1 MKSKDRALSETTR
14 CWRCVQFI
22 LVLSF
27 LVFSFGPVQGQQPAP
42 PQQEKQGGERPDG
55 ERPQNV
61 APRPPLR
68 RIPLVPAVLKAR
80 LAQNADNGGLTIHG
94 KLSRAELEEMLYG
107 LLGGSRQAFRR
118 LRRDAIQRSVDRVDQ
133 VCQLTPLQKE
143 KIDGSIDIDI
153 ARIESKITSL
163 LSEIRD
169 DTAPEKKQA
178 IYNDAWQTL
187 RTMQQTDTLDQ
198 DALWKKVLHATLTT
212 DQQKRLSEDEQ
223 IVEAKRERSSK
234 FRLLLLA
241 QRKVGL
247 TSDERKNLL
256 PFLLHP
262 QNQSIQTLSD
272 FFEALKALPAE
283 QRDALLSEESFQ
295 AWTQQS
301 MIHP

>member
-1 MKSKDRALSETTR
+1 MKSKDRTSSHSIRR
-14 CWRCVQFI
+14 CTSIQLI
-22 LVLSF
+22 LAVSF
-27 LVFSFGPVQGQQPAP
+27 SVFSFGTAHGQQ
-42 PQQEKQGGERPDG
+42 QEMPILQFRMV
-55 ERPQNV
+55 Q
-61 APRPPLR
+61 
-68 RIPLVPAVLKAR
+68 I
-80 LAQNADNGGLTIHG
+80 ADNNVLTIHG

-133 VCQLTPLQKE
+133 VCELTPSQKE

-169 DTAPEKKQA
+169 DTAPEKKQS
-178 IYNDAWQTL
+178 IYNNAWQTL
-187 RTMQQTDTLDQ
+187 RTMQQMDSLER
-198 DALWKKVLHATLTT
+198 DALWKKVLHATLTA
-212 DQQKRLSEDEQ
+212 DQQKKLSDDELA
-223 IVEAKRERSSK
+223 VESRRARSSK
-234 FRLLLLA
+234 LRLILLA

-247 TSDERKNLL
+247 TSDERQRLI
-256 PFLLHP
+256 PFLLDP

-272 FFEALKALPAE
+272 FFEALKALPAA
-283 QRDALLSEESFQ
+283 QRESLLSEESFQ